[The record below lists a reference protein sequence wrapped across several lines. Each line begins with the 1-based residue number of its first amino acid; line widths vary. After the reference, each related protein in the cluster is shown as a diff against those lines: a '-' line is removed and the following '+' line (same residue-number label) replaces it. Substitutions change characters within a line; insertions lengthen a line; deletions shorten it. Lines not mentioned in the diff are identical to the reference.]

1 MELRHRPAAPAC
13 QVYGVECR
21 LISGAEQRI
30 HLGILLGLSACH
42 PLLMKGPYWSAAI
55 APVMKFEC
63 RSRFPA
69 SPLPVAG

>member
-30 HLGILLGLSACH
+30 HLGILLGLNACH
-42 PLLMKGPYWSAAI
+42 HVLKGSYWSAAI
-55 APVMKFEC
+55 VPVMKFEC
-63 RSRFPA
+63 LSRFPA
-69 SPLPVAG
+69 SPLPEAD